1 MDFRDLLSE
10 ESRLKPGLNA
20 TFSEKVPEKEA
31 SRETRELK
39 ALVRQYSDENERLKT
54 ELNRAR
60 YEKAKQPGFGW
71 IDGQAA
77 MKLLSISK
85 RTLQNWRDNKTLG
98 FSRLNNKL
106 YYRRSEIDQLMEKYY
121 VGSFGVA

>member
-1 MDFRDLLSE
+1 MDFRDLLRE
-10 ESRLKPGLNA
+10 ESKLKFGLNT
-20 TFSEKVPEKEA
+20 TFYDKVPEREV

-39 ALVRQYSDENERLKT
+39 ALVQQYSDENERLKT

-60 YEKAKQPGFGW
+60 YERARQPGFDW
-71 IDGQAA
+71 IDGKAA

-106 YYRRSEIDQLMEKYY
+106 YYRREIDQLMEKNYS
-121 VGSFGVA
+121 GRLGVTP